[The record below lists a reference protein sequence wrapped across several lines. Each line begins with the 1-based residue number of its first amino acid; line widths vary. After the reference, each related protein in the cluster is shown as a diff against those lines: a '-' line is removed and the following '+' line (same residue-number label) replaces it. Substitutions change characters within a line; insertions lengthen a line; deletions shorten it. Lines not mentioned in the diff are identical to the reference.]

1 MEIKEDKYRDVG
13 WKQFFEVFDMV
24 GFILIIFV
32 MGIFGFLYVIIV
44 GGNFQ
49 DCRCRII
56 LNYFMIFLFVV
67 CLR

>member
-32 MGIFGFLYVIIV
+32 MGIFGFLYVMEMVKMNLIV
-44 GGNFQ
+44 LK
-49 DCRCRII
+49 I
-56 LNYFMIFLFVV
+56 LENCF
-67 CLR
+67 

>member
-44 GGNFQ
+44 GGNF
-49 DCRCRII
+49 
-56 LNYFMIFLFVV
+56 
-67 CLR
+67 

>member
-13 WKQFFEVFDMV
+13 WKWFFEVFDMV

-44 GGNFQ
+44 GGNF
-49 DCRCRII
+49 
-56 LNYFMIFLFVV
+56 
-67 CLR
+67 